1 MIKMAE
7 PNSQNNNQ
15 NNNQNTNPPSGN
27 EPSSNAPTIDYDKL
41 ASIISGKQSATEN
54 TVLKSYFKQQG
65 LSADE
70 MQQAI
75 ATFKEQKKQ
84 NTPDFNKMQSDL
96 DSANNARLIAEV
108 NQVATLEVIKQG
120 VDVSS
125 VPYVLKL
132 ADFSGATTDG
142 KIDNDK
148 LSEAVKK
155 VLDEV
160 PALKKQSNDG
170 AGVKKIGGDGG
181 NNNNPDEDTLRGI
194 FGIKTKK

>member
-7 PNSQNNNQ
+7 PNNQNTNQ

-41 ASIISGKQSATEN
+41 ASIISGKQSATED

-170 AGVKKIGGDGG
+170 AGVQKIGGDGG
-181 NNNNPDEDTLRGI
+181 DNKNPDEDTLRGI
-194 FGIKTKK
+194 FGIRTKK

>member
-7 PNSQNNNQ
+7 PNNQ
-15 NNNQNTNPPSGN
+15 NNNPPSGN

-41 ASIISGKQSATEN
+41 ASIISGKQSATED

-170 AGVKKIGGDGG
+170 AGVQKIGGDGG

>member
-7 PNSQNNNQ
+7 P
-15 NNNQNTNPPSGN
+15 NNQNTNPPSGN

-84 NTPDFNKMQSDL
+84 NTPDINQMQRDL

-142 KIDNDK
+142 KIDKDK

-170 AGVKKIGGDGG
+170 AGVQKIGGDGG

>member
-1 MIKMAE
+1 MAE
-7 PNSQNNNQ
+7 PNNQ
-15 NNNQNTNPPSGN
+15 NNNPPSGN

-41 ASIISGKQSATEN
+41 ASIISGKQSATED
-54 TVLKSYFKQQG
+54 TVLKSYFRQQG

-84 NTPDFNKMQSDL
+84 NTPDFNQMQRDL

-108 NQVATLEVIKQG
+108 NQVATLEIIKQG

-170 AGVKKIGGDGG
+170 AGVQKIGGDGG